1 MMDRFEQI
9 EKKLNEERQE
19 KAISPM
25 KQAPSSAVRE
35 STAKKD
41 MIVSVQKMQRIED
54 TFAQAMISHDST
66 SEYEMQQMIQKIQM
80 LLLGVEK
87 NVEGELAQPMIA
99 HYTKL
104 KLLDQ
109 RLQML
114 DALNTALDQN
124 EDVLTALSNQVY
136 KALLN
141 YLLWAFAHEK

>member
-1 MMDRFEQI
+1 
-9 EKKLNEERQE
+9 
-19 KAISPM
+19 
-25 KQAPSSAVRE
+25 
-35 STAKKD
+35 
-41 MIVSVQKMQRIED
+41 
-54 TFAQAMISHDST
+54 
-66 SEYEMQQMIQKIQM
+66 MIQKIQR

-124 EDVLTALSNQVY
+124 EDVLTALSNPVY